1 MPPLDFEPLNKIS
14 ILEPSKLGTLFCFG
28 HGFSSRALARR
39 LIPKGWEVSGTCRDI
54 NSKSILN
61 NEGQL
66 YKYDGININK
76 EIYNAIDKSTHLLIS
91 IPPQVSKDP
100 VLDRFSNKILN
111 WKHLKW
117 IGYISSTGVY
127 GDAKGEWVDEN
138 SILKPATAIN
148 QRRVAI
154 ESAWLKLYKFNSL
167 PIVIFRCVG
176 IYGPGRNILISVKL
190 GRSKRI
196 VKPGLVFS
204 RIHVDDLAQ
213 TLEASMLSPMP
224 GEIYNVSDDQPS
236 SPSEVV
242 EYACGLLNVTPPP
255 LIPYEFAELSDMAR
269 GFYEAN
275 KRVSNKKIKVDLGIC
290 LEYPDYKVG
299 LNALLK
305 G

>member
-1 MPPLDFEPLNKIS
+1 MSPLDFEPLNKTS
-14 ILEPSKLGTLFCFG
+14 ILETSKPGTLFCFG
-28 HGFSSRALARR
+28 HGFSSRALAQR
-39 LIPKGWEVSGTCRDI
+39 LIPKGWDVSGTCRDI
-54 NSKSILN
+54 DSKKLLN

-66 YKYDGININK
+66 YEYNGINIKK
-76 EIYNAIDKSTHLLIS
+76 EIYDAIDRSTHLLIS
-91 IPPQVSKDP
+91 IPPQASDDP
-100 VLDRFSNKILN
+100 VLDRFSNEILN
-111 WKHLKW
+111 WQHLKW

-127 GDAKGEWVDEN
+127 GDAKGEWVDES
-138 SILKPATAIN
+138 SILRPATTIN

-154 ESAWLKLYKFNSL
+154 ESAWLKLYEVNSL

-196 VKPGLVFS
+196 EKHGLVFS

-213 TLEASMLSPMP
+213 TLEASMLKPMP

-236 SPSEVV
+236 SPAEVV
-242 EYACGLLNVTPPP
+242 EYACSLLNVKPPP
-255 LIPYEFAELSDMAR
+255 LIPYESAELSDMAR
-269 GFYEAN
+269 GFYETN

>member
-1 MPPLDFEPLNKIS
+1 MSPLDFEPLKKIS
-14 ILEPSKLGTLFCFG
+14 ILEISQPGTLFCFG
-28 HGFSSRALARR
+28 HGFSSRALAQR

-54 NSKSILN
+54 DSKNMPN
-61 NEGQL
+61 NEGKL
-66 YKYDGININK
+66 YEYDGININK
-76 EIYNAIDKSTHLLIS
+76 EIYNAIGKSTHLLIS

>member
-1 MPPLDFEPLNKIS
+1 MSPLDFEPLNKIS
-14 ILEPSKLGTLFCFG
+14 ILESSKPGTLFCFG

-39 LIPKGWEVSGTCRDI
+39 LIPKGWEISGTCRDI
-54 NSKSILN
+54 DSKNILN

-76 EIYNAIDKSTHLLIS
+76 DIYNAIDKSTHLLIS

-100 VLDRFSNKILN
+100 VLDRFSNEILN

-127 GDAKGEWVDEN
+127 GDAKGEWVDEKSTLN
-138 SILKPATAIN
+138 LATAIN
-148 QRRVAI
+148 QRRAAV
-154 ESAWLKLYKFNSL
+154 ENAWLKLYKVNSL
-167 PIVIFRCVG
+167 PIIIFRCGG

-196 VKPGLVFS
+196 EKPGLVFS

-213 TLEASMLSPMP
+213 TLEASMLNPMP
-224 GEIYNVSDDQPS
+224 GEIYNVSDDLPS

-242 EYACGLLNVTPPP
+242 EYACGLLNITSPP
-255 LIPYEFAELSDMAR
+255 LIPYESAELSDMAR

>member
-1 MPPLDFEPLNKIS
+1 MSPLDFEPLNKTS
-14 ILEPSKLGTLFCFG
+14 ILEKSKPGSLFCFG
-28 HGFSSRALARR
+28 HGFSSRALAQK
-39 LIPKGWEVSGTCRDI
+39 LILKGWEVSGTCRDI
-54 NSKSILN
+54 DSKNILN

-66 YKYDGININK
+66 YEYDGFNINK

-91 IPPQVSKDP
+91 IPPQVSEDP
-100 VLDRFSNKILN
+100 VLDRFSNEILT

-154 ESAWLKLYKFNSL
+154 ESAWLKLYKVNNL

-176 IYGPGRNILISVKL
+176 IYGPGRNVLISVKL
-190 GRSKRI
+190 GKSKRI
-196 VKPGLVFS
+196 EKPGLVFS

-213 TLEASMLSPMP
+213 TLEASMLNPMP
-224 GEIYNVSDDQPS
+224 GEIYNVSDDLPS

-242 EYACGLLNVTPPP
+242 EYACGLLNITPPP
-255 LIPYEFAELSDMAR
+255 LIPYESAELSDMAR

-275 KRVSNKKIKVDLGIC
+275 KRVLNKKIKVNLGIC
-290 LEYPDYKVG
+290 LKYPDYKVG

>member
-1 MPPLDFEPLNKIS
+1 MPPLDFEPLNEIS
-14 ILEPSKLGTLFCFG
+14 ILERSKPGTLFCFG

-54 NSKSILN
+54 GSKNILN
-61 NEGQL
+61 NEGLL

-91 IPPQVSKDP
+91 IPPQVSGDP
-100 VLDRFSNKILN
+100 VLDLFSNENLN
-111 WKHLKW
+111 WNHLKW

-127 GDAKGEWVDEN
+127 GDAKGEWVHED
-138 SILKPATAIN
+138 SVLKPATAIN

-154 ESAWLKLYKFNSL
+154 ESAWLKLYKVKNL

-196 VKPGLVFS
+196 EKPGLVFS

-213 TLEASMLSPMP
+213 TLEASMLNPMP
-224 GEIYNVSDDQPS
+224 GEIYNVSDDLPS

-242 EYACGLLNVTPPP
+242 GYACDLLGITPPP
-255 LIPYEFAELSDMAR
+255 LVPYDSAELSGIAR

-275 KRVSNKKIKVDLGIC
+275 KRVSNKKIKVDLGIF

-305 G
+305 E